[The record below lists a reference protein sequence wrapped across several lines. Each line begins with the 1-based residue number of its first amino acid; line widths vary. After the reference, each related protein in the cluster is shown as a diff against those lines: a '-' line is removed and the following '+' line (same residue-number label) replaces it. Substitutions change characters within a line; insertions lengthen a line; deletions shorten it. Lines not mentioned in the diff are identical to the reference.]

1 MTRARTPLYWTLVG
15 AVTLWTSLVFVA
27 PYGRQEGW
35 LVSPLLYEFFH
46 QVCHQ
51 MPERSF
57 HAFGHPLAV
66 CHRCLGLYV
75 GGLAGLVI
83 FPLFPRLTERVLRR
97 PRLVLLFFVPVLVDV
112 ALLGVNTYLTRLT
125 TGVIAALPVGL
136 LVWVAAEQ
144 VFASRT
150 RANEPRHT

>member
-15 AVTLWTSLVFVA
+15 AVTLWTSLVFLA

-83 FPLFPRLTERVLRR
+83 FPLLPRLTERLLRR
-97 PRLVLLFFVPVLVDV
+97 PRVVLLFFAPLLVDV
-112 ALLGVNTYLTRLT
+112 AMVGVNTYLTRLT